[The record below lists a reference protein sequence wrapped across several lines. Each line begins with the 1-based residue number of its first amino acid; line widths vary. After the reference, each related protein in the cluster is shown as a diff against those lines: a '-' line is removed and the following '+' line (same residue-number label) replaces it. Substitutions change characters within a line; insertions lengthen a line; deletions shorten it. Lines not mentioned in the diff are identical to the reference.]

1 MILVTGANGLVGS
14 FVCAHF
20 ISKGYKVR
28 ALIRKNSDKSLL
40 KHLSKDIDFCIGDI
54 NNTGT
59 LLEAMAGVE
68 YVVHTA
74 AIISFWSKRNS
85 EMYQTN
91 VIGTRNLIDV
101 CLEHNIKKF
110 IHVSSIAAIG
120 RKTTDTVVRETNTWE
135 ESSLNS
141 YYAQSKFLAEVEVFR
156 GIEEGLTASIVNPSI
171 ILGPGL
177 KSSISMRLFEYVSKK
192 NKFYTDGFLNYV
204 DVRDVVQSIDKLLFD
219 STTNGERYIVNG
231 GTIGYKDFFTV
242 VANTLHVSP
251 PSIRATNLMRQ
262 IVWRF
267 EAVKS
272 FFTNKEPLITK
283 TTAKTAANKI
293 EYSSDKII
301 TATQLVFKPLH
312 DTVEWTCKTHF
323 N

>member
-28 ALIRKNSDKSLL
+28 ALIRKDSDKSLL
-40 KHLSKDIDFCIGDI
+40 KHLSKDIEFCYGDI
-54 NNTGT
+54 NNTGS
-59 LLEAMAGVE
+59 LLEAMPGVE

-74 AIISFWSKRNS
+74 AIISFWSKRNRD
-85 EMYQTN
+85 MYQTN
-91 VIGTRNLIDV
+91 VIGTRNLIDI

-120 RKTTDTVVRETNTWE
+120 RKTSDTIIRETNTWE

-141 YYAQSKFLAEVEVFR
+141 YYAQSKYLAETEVYR
-156 GIEEGLTASIVNPSI
+156 GIEEGLAASLVNPSI

-177 KSSISMRLFEYVSKK
+177 NSSISMRLFQYVSKK

-204 DVRDVVQSIDKLLFD
+204 DVRDVVESIDKLLFD
-219 STTNGERYIVNG
+219 PSTNGERYILNG
-231 GTIGYKDFFTV
+231 GTISYKDFFTQ
-242 VANTLHVSP
+242 VANTLHVTP

-262 IVWRF
+262 IVWRV
-267 EAVKS
+267 EAFKS

-301 TATQLVFKPLH
+301 AATQITFKPIH
-312 DTVEWTCKTHF
+312 DTIEWTCSKMLR
-323 N
+323 